1 MVINKQ
7 RKEICIITDSAL
19 KYFKS
24 LYNSD
29 SNLGTLKLSVKGGGC
44 SGFKY
49 DLHFS
54 NPKHPG
60 GEFKKGDEIIEKD
73 GIKLIIDSVAIMH
86 VLGTTIDYKKTLAYN
101 GITFDNP
108 MATYKCGCGDSF
120 AGGL

>member
-1 MVINKQ
+1 MVIRTKKN
-7 RKEICIITDSAL
+7 ICIITDSAL

-24 LYNSD
+24 LYDSD
-29 SNLGTLKLSVKGGGC
+29 PNLGTLKLSVKGGGC

-49 DLHFS
+49 DLHFTE
-54 NPKHPG
+54 PKNKI
-60 GEFKKGDEIIEKD
+60 KKGDEIIEKD

-86 VLGTTIDYKKTLAYN
+86 VLGTTIDYKQTLAYN

-120 AGGL
+120 AVGL